1 MTAMASDQPKRI
13 LMTGDTA
20 GGVWTFALDLAQG
33 LIERGVEV
41 CLATFGPRVSDEQCH
56 SVSRIN
62 GLQWLHHTSKL
73 EWMEDP
79 WSDIKSAGHWLREV
93 ARAYRPELIHLNTL
107 CHANRSWNLP
117 VVTTVHSCVASWWAA
132 VKQSP
137 LPPEWNRY
145 RFEVESSLRTSA
157 LLIAPSRAL
166 LTALSESYN
175 VDVATSLVI
184 HNGRSPASFHAL
196 PKEPFLLSAGRLWDE
211 AKNISA
217 VANLAAYLPWPVYLA
232 GDAAGPNSQRMAT
245 PENCNLLGQLGAAE
259 LSGWF
264 ARAAIFAE
272 PARYEPFGL
281 AILEAALSGCA
292 LVLGDIP
299 SLREIWLDAATFVD
313 PDDGDELRRALRQL
327 MEDPSMRREM
337 SARALD
343 RARQFTQTRMVT
355 GYLAAYGAAARNFSD
370 GNWRHACAS

>member
-1 MTAMASDQPKRI
+1 
-13 LMTGDTA
+13 MTGDTA
-20 GGVWTFALDLAQG
+20 GGVWTFTLDLAQG
-33 LIERGVEV
+33 LTERGVEV
-41 CLATFGPRVSDEQCH
+41 CLATFGPRLTEEQRQ
-56 SVSRIN
+56 SAARIK

-79 WSDIKSAGHWLREV
+79 WLDVKAAGHWLRDV

-107 CHANRSWNLP
+107 CHANRPWNLP

-137 LPPEWNRY
+137 LPREWSRY
-145 RFEVESSLRTSA
+145 RFEVESSLRSST
-157 LLIAPSRAL
+157 LLTAPSRAL
-166 LTALSESYN
+166 LTTVEKHYS
-175 VDVATSLVI
+175 VDVAGSLVI
-184 HNGRSPASFHAL
+184 HNGRNPAAFHAVS
-196 PKEPFLLSAGRLWDE
+196 KEPFLLSAGRLWDD

-217 VANLAAYLPWPVYLA
+217 VANLAPHLPWPVYLA
-232 GDAAGPNSQRMAT
+232 GDAAGPNGQT
-245 PENCNLLGQLGAAE
+245 IGTQQNCNLLGQLSTAE
-259 LSGWF
+259 LSTWY

-299 SLREIWLDAATFVD
+299 SLREIWLDAATFVA
-313 PDDGDELRRALRQL
+313 PDDGDGLRSVLRRL
-327 MEDPSMRREM
+327 MEDSIRCEEM
-337 SARALD
+337 SSRALD

-355 GYLAAYGAAARNFSD
+355 GYLAAYAAAARNFSN